1 MLKPTANYKMK
12 KSSKMLLANYV
23 DKAKRNELKRS
34 IIQADLYAAIK
45 PKEDRKNKSDL
56 DD

>member
-1 MLKPTANYKMK
+1 MK

-34 IIQADLYAAIK
+34 IIQADLAAAIK
-45 PKEDRKNKSDL
+45 PKEDKKNKL
-56 DD
+56 DTED

>member
-1 MLKPTANYKMK
+1 MK

-23 DKAKRNELKRS
+23 DKTKRNELKRM
-34 IIQADLYAAIK
+34 IIQADLAAAIR
-45 PKEDRKNKSDL
+45 PKEDKKNRSDS